1 MCKKNVLK
9 VKTFIK
15 MMAIDEIL
23 FGDIVGLS
31 FCIIIVHAKANTNE
45 LLQIKGPCKS
55 IGTNR
60 CSLYL
65 SSGQCRGTTYSSI
78 ALFP

>member
-1 MCKKNVLK
+1 
-9 VKTFIK
+9 
-15 MMAIDEIL
+15 MAIDEML

-31 FCIIIVHAKANTNE
+31 FFIITVHAKANTNN

-55 IGTNR
+55 IGTSR

-65 SSGQCRGTTYSSI
+65 SSGQCSWAAYSSI
-78 ALFP
+78 ALFH